1 LSCCLGAATPLEA
14 VGSGGGGCPGWA
26 RRHVLRRR
34 DRAGCRVRARSHDVA
49 ARAVRCGREFRGALS
64 PSQDFTY
71 RTGGTNRRPPVRE
84 RRGAL
89 SPSQDFTYRT
99 GGANRQ
105 PPVTVYR
112 SVSRSNRCLPSKFK
126 FSNQTASQ
134 SVTDRFT
141 GR

>member
-49 ARAVRCGREFRGALS
+49 ARAVRCGRE
-64 PSQDFTY
+64 
-71 RTGGTNRRPPVRE
+71 

-105 PPVTVYR
+105 AHVTVYR
-112 SVSRSNRCLPSKFK
+112 SVSRGNRCLPSKFK
-126 FSNQTASQ
+126 FSNQN
-134 SVTDRFT
+134 
-141 GR
+141 GNLIGN